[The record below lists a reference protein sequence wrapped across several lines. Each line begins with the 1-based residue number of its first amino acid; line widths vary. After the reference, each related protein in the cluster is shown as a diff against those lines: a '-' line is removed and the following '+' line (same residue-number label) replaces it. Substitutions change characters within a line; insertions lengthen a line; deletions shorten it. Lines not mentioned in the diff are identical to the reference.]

1 MNNMATIDTE
11 KDPFEALDKCIQQL
25 RERGDK
31 LKNRQF
37 PKDEAPKKGEEKKK
51 ELTNAKKNY
60 IIFFKAASLLVAVSL
75 AFVWLSAIS
84 MPNFYAVVIAFLESL
99 NPLNSVGMTPDL
111 DHYVNILK

>member
-51 ELTNAKKNY
+51 ELTNVKKNY
-60 IIFFKAASLLVAVSL
+60 IIFFKAASIIGLVFVVSIG
-75 AFVWLSAIS
+75 LSALS
-84 MPNFYAVVIAFLESL
+84 LPNFYAVVIAFLESL